1 MGKLYTLINNE
12 FEYTMSFFQFLHPMF
27 KDEETKSIANN
38 PGNVQK
44 PKTPTMFL
52 RLDNVF
58 KGSTPQKP
66 QHCPVLK
73 FKEGIWADLGHG
85 NTSTG
90 MTPDTG
96 TWNQSKFF
104 IIIPEGPYY
113 APLRNYVGSR
123 KSFINSEL
131 IIQTKIKEAL
141 FDYMT
146 YTFKNCKIEGVS
158 IDHQDQQLEL
168 ILTSDIIKLA
178 IKEVDPLTEIIG
190 GTKVS
195 EVNIP
200 ENKVC

>member
-1 MGKLYTLINNE
+1 
-12 FEYTMSFFQFLHPMF
+12 MSFFQFLHPMF
-27 KDEETKSIANN
+27 KDDQKIITNRSGAN
-38 PGNVQK
+38 PK

-52 RLDNVF
+52 RLDSLF
-58 KGSTPQKP
+58 KGVTPKKP

-73 FKEGIWADLGHG
+73 FKEGIWANLGPEH
-85 NTSTG
+85 SATG

-123 KSFINSEL
+123 KSILNAEL
-131 IIQTKIKEAL
+131 VIQTKIKEEL
-141 FDYMT
+141 FDSMI
-146 YTFKNCKIEGVS
+146 YTFKNCKLEGVS
-158 IDHQDQQLEL
+158 IDHEEQQLEL
-168 ILTSDIIKLA
+168 ILTSDIVKLA

-195 EVNIP
+195 EINIP